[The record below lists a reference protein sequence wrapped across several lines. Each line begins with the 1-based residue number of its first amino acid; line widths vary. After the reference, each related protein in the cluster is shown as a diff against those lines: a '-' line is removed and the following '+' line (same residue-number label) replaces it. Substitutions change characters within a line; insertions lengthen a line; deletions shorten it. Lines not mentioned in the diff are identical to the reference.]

1 MRAASERGFAR
12 EGSSAS
18 CSAVD
23 FQETN
28 ELQFSST
35 QGVFC
40 ETELALD
47 NNTSALSFTFFRHH
61 QIISRLLPGQCC
73 LSLGAL
79 AQQHEVVTPEE
90 SADRN
95 SHIPR
100 LLNYIVNID
109 PQHKRIRILVTGCG
123 GDEESL

>member
-1 MRAASERGFAR
+1 MRLRLFY
-12 EGSSAS
+12 
-18 CSAVD
+18 
-23 FQETN
+23 F
-28 ELQFSST
+28 
-35 QGVFC
+35 
-40 ETELALD
+40 D
-47 NNTSALSFTFFRHH
+47 N
-61 QIISRLLPGQCC
+61 I
-73 LSLGAL
+73 LSLNVK
-79 AQQHEVVTPEE
+79 EVVTPEE